1 MEKILERVAKL
12 LNLAGNNTN
21 EAEAAAAIEKAHAI
35 LAEHNLTL
43 AAVQA
48 RGQKVEQG
56 DREAAKTGTKFSEK
70 CYKWIWMACAD
81 LNYCKM
87 FSHRP
92 NPKLRDTYYTV
103 VGRQVNVIVATQ
115 MAMYLCQTI
124 RRLANEEAIRVGRK
138 DHAFKNAFLAGC
150 ATRLYHR
157 IEALRKQEVE
167 VASTGASTG
176 NALAIWSG
184 SEEQANAEFI
194 EKTLGIKLRTGIV
207 RRGKAMDWQGYIAG
221 SAAGDKVS
229 LNQQVAGQASN
240 AKQIGG

>member
-12 LNLAGNNTN
+12 LNLAGNNPN
-21 EAEAAAAIEKAHAI
+21 EAEAAAAIEKAHAL
-35 LAEHNLTL
+35 LAAHNLTL

-48 RGQKVEQG
+48 HGQKIEQG

-70 CYKWIWMACAD
+70 YYAWIWMACAD

-87 FSHRP
+87 FCHRP

-124 RRLANEEAIRVGRK
+124 RRLANEEAVSAGRK

-150 ATRLYHR
+150 ASRLYHR
-157 IEALRKQEVE
+157 IEAMRKFE
-167 VASTGASTG
+167 VASTGADTS

-194 EKTLGIKLRTGIV
+194 EKTLGIKLRTGV
-207 RRGKAMDWQGYIAG
+207 ARRTKSMDWEGYTAG
-221 SAAGDKVS
+221 SAAGDKVN
-229 LNQQVAGQASN
+229 LNQQVQGN
-240 AKQIGG
+240 ANETKRIGG

>member
-12 LNLAGNNTN
+12 LNLAGNNPN

-48 RGQKVEQG
+48 HGQKVEQG
-56 DREAAKTGTKFSEK
+56 DRDASKTGTKFSEK
-70 CYKWIWMACAD
+70 YYKWIWMACAD

-124 RRLANEEAIRVGRK
+124 RRLANEEAVRTGRK
-138 DHAFKNAFLAGC
+138 DHAFKNASLAGC

-157 IEALRKQEVE
+157 IEALRKQEVS
-167 VASTGASTG
+167 STGAGNS

-184 SEEQANAEFI
+184 AEEEANAEFI
-194 EKTLGIKLRTGIV
+194 EKVMGIKLRTAV
-207 RRGKAMDWQGYIAG
+207 ARKAKAYDRSGY
-221 SAAGDKVS
+221 AAGAAAGEKVS
-229 LNQQVAGQASN
+229 LNQQVGGSAN
-240 AKQIGG
+240 TTKLIGG